1 MVNVG
6 LHSVGTYHKKFG
18 WKKKKNKKYTLWS
31 VQEWHS
37 AKHSLPSVR
46 RLTLGKEAS
55 LPSAKARRSAKVNG
69 RQL

>member
-1 MVNVG
+1 LG
-6 LHSVGTYHKKFG
+6 KEKI
-18 WKKKKNKKYTLWS
+18 KKYTLPS

-37 AKHSLPSVR
+37 AKRSLSSVS

-55 LPSAKARRSAKVNG
+55 LPSANAWHSAKANG